1 MDRVREVPV
10 VAGVEKLRHQ
20 VFLPGKTFDLPHV
33 RFWLAVSLL
42 FAAGFAL
49 MGVLDAFQ
57 QPYTIQDDARQHVFW
72 MQRFLNPDLFP
83 DDLIADYYQSI
94 APRGYSTVYRLLA
107 GLGLSP
113 ILTSKVIPPV
123 LFVLNAGLMYLLA
136 LELLPIPAAAFSS
149 SLLLSQS
156 LGMTDAVFSG
166 TAKAFVYLCALS
178 MLYCLV
184 RGWLIPLW
192 VAIALQSWF
201 YPQLVLVFAGML
213 LLGLV
218 EWKRGRWH
226 LSSSRQM
233 WMLCLSGIA
242 VCIVVMLPFLLSSN
256 PFGPTVPLTD
266 ARKMPEFLAGGRTQ
280 FFYDDDPAR
289 FWLDG
294 RGGIRINS
302 VLTPV
307 THALGLAFPLM
318 LCFPRQFPLIQ
329 HISKASGTGNIRWL
343 PRLAISSLFWF
354 AAAHATLFIL
364 YLPSRF
370 TEHPLRLVLATC
382 TGLAIA
388 TLIDAAWKIFNQA
401 SSTIRSWSAGAIA
414 ILLSALLLGYPL
426 LAPGFPFAR
435 YTVGRHPELYE
446 FFQAQPEDIT
456 IASLGDEGSF
466 IATFAHRSV
475 LVDREFAIPYH
486 TGYYRQIRQR
496 ATDLIAAQ
504 YSLDSQPVLDA
515 IANYTIDFWVLT
527 RNAFNSEA
535 LHNNRWLQQY
545 QPTAQNAEANLRA
558 APPILSTLA
567 STCTVFETRAHQVLD
582 STCIQQQLME

>member
-1 MDRVREVPV
+1 MDREVPV
-10 VAGVEKLRHQ
+10 VVGVENLRHH

-33 RFWLAVSLL
+33 RFWLAASLL
-42 FAAGFAL
+42 FAAGFAA
-49 MGVLDAFQ
+49 MGGLEAFQ
-57 QPYTIQDDARQHVFW
+57 QPYIIQDDARQHVFW
-72 MQRFLNPDLFP
+72 MQRFLNPELFP
-83 DDLIADYYQSI
+83 NDLIADYYQSI
-94 APRGYSTVYRLLA
+94 APRGYSTVYRMLA

-113 ILTSKVIPPV
+113 ILASKLIPPV

-166 TAKAFVYLCALS
+166 TAKAFVYICALS
-178 MLYCLV
+178 VLYCLV

-192 VAIALQSWF
+192 IAIALQSWF
-201 YPQLVLVFAGML
+201 YPQLVLVFAAML

-218 EWKRGRWH
+218 EWSQRGWR
-226 LSSSRQM
+226 LTSSHRL
-233 WMLCLSGIA
+233 WVLCLSGIA
-242 VCIVVMLPFLLSSN
+242 VCVAVMLPFLLSSH
-256 PFGPTVPLTD
+256 PFGPTVTLTD
-266 ARKMPEFLAGGRTQ
+266 ARTMPEFLAGGRTQ

-302 VLTPV
+302 VLTPA
-307 THALGLAFPLM
+307 THVLGLVFPLL
-318 LCFPRQFPLIQ
+318 LCLPRQFPLMQ
-329 HISKASGTGNIRWL
+329 HVSRVPGAGAIRWF
-343 PRLAISSLFWF
+343 PRLAIASLLWF
-354 AAAHATLFIL
+354 AAAHATLFTL

-370 TEHPLRLVLATC
+370 TEHPLRLVLAMC
-382 TGLAIA
+382 AGLAIA
-388 TLIDAAWKIFNQA
+388 TLIDAAWRVVSQT
-401 SSTIRSWSAGAIA
+401 SSTIRSWPASLVT

-446 FFQAQPEDIT
+446 FFQAQPEDIA

-486 TGYYRQIRQR
+486 TGYYRQIHQR
-496 ATDLIAAQ
+496 ATDLITAQ
-504 YSLDSQPVLDA
+504 YSLESQPVLDA
-515 IANYTIDFWVLT
+515 IATYNIDFWILART
-527 RNAFNSEA
+527 TFNSEA

-545 QPTAQNAEANLRA
+545 QPATQDAEANLHAA

-567 STCTVFETRAHQVLD
+567 STCTVLDISSHQVLD
-582 STCIQQQLME
+582 ASCIQQHLTE